1 MLMSLSGEEVRPALL
16 RAQQGIWHIRRP
28 MASSDEV
35 ERRSKRERRRN
46 ERRRSIRYT
55 AETLIVIGGV
65 TWIDNEGT
73 DRRRKV
79 RRKDDRERIARLI
92 LEDRLFADD

>member
-1 MLMSLSGEEVRPALL
+1 MSSAK
-16 RAQQGIWHIRRP
+16 
-28 MASSDEV
+28 SV
-35 ERRSKRERRRN
+35 ERRDRHERRRQ

-79 RRKDDRERIARLI
+79 RRKDDRERLARKI
-92 LEDRLFADD
+92 LEDALLSERSS

>member
-1 MLMSLSGEEVRPALL
+1 MAL
-16 RAQQGIWHIRRP
+16 
-28 MASSDEV
+28 SDEV
-35 ERRSKRERRRN
+35 ERRSKTERRRN

-92 LEDRLFADD
+92 LEDRLFAEG

>member
-1 MLMSLSGEEVRPALL
+1 MALS
-16 RAQQGIWHIRRP
+16 
-28 MASSDEV
+28 DDV

-92 LEDRLFADD
+92 LEDRLFAED

>member
-1 MLMSLSGEEVRPALL
+1 MSSVKS
-16 RAQQGIWHIRRP
+16 I
-28 MASSDEV
+28 
-35 ERRSKRERRRN
+35 ERRNKNERRQE

-79 RRKDDRERIARLI
+79 RRKDDRERLARNI
-92 LEDRLFADD
+92 LEDSQLSEHSN

>member
-1 MLMSLSGEEVRPALL
+1 MSSART
-16 RAQQGIWHIRRP
+16 
-28 MASSDEV
+28 V
-35 ERRSKRERRRN
+35 ERRNNNERRKQ

-55 AETLIVIGGV
+55 AETLVVIDGV

-79 RRKDDRERIARLI
+79 RRKEDRERIARKI
-92 LEDRLFADD
+92 LDDTLFAEG

>member
-1 MLMSLSGEEVRPALL
+1 
-16 RAQQGIWHIRRP
+16 
-28 MASSDEV
+28 MASWQGPD
-35 ERRSKRERRRN
+35 RRSGRERRRG

-55 AETLIVIGGV
+55 ADTLVIIGGV

-79 RRKDDRERIARLI
+79 RRKDDRERVARTI
-92 LEDRLFADD
+92 LDHPWFTES

>member
-1 MLMSLSGEEVRPALL
+1 MSSAKS
-16 RAQQGIWHIRRP
+16 I
-28 MASSDEV
+28 
-35 ERRSKRERRRN
+35 ERRNKNERRQE

-79 RRKDDRERIARLI
+79 RRKDDRERLARNI
-92 LEDRLFADD
+92 LADSQLTEHTS

>member
-1 MLMSLSGEEVRPALL
+1 MPASNQPRNEAMMSSWNR
-16 RAQQGIWHIRRP
+16 
-28 MASSDEV
+28 V
-35 ERRSKRERRRN
+35 ERRTKRDRREQ

-55 AETLIVIGGV
+55 ADTLIVIAGV

-79 RRKDDRERIARLI
+79 RRKHDRERIARKI
-92 LEDRLFADD
+92 LDDDLFPVG

>member
-1 MLMSLSGEEVRPALL
+1 
-16 RAQQGIWHIRRP
+16 
-28 MASSDEV
+28 MAFSEKV
-35 ERRSKRERRRN
+35 ERRSKGERRRN

-55 AETLIVIGGV
+55 AETLVVIGGV

-79 RRKDDRERIARLI
+79 RRREDRERIARLI
-92 LEDRLFADD
+92 LEDRLFAED

>member
-1 MLMSLSGEEVRPALL
+1 MSVWKG
-16 RAQQGIWHIRRP
+16 
-28 MASSDEV
+28 V
-35 ERRSKRERRRN
+35 ERRVNRERREQ

-55 AETLIVIGGV
+55 ADTLIVIGGV

-79 RRKDDRERIARLI
+79 RRKRDRDRIARRI
-92 LEDRLFADD
+92 LEDNLFPSK

>member
-1 MLMSLSGEEVRPALL
+1 MALP
-16 RAQQGIWHIRRP
+16 GGT
-28 MASSDEV
+28 
-35 ERRSKRERRRN
+35 ERRSKTERRRN

-79 RRKDDRERIARLI
+79 RRRDDRERIAKLI
-92 LEDRLFADD
+92 LEDKLFAED

>member
-1 MLMSLSGEEVRPALL
+1 MLLGNKV
-16 RAQQGIWHIRRP
+16 
-28 MASSDEV
+28 D
-35 ERRSKRERRRN
+35 RRSKIDRRKE

-55 AETLIVIGGV
+55 ADTLIVIDGV

-79 RRKDDRERIARLI
+79 RRLEDRERIATQI
-92 LEDRLFADD
+92 LDDAIA

>member
-1 MLMSLSGEEVRPALL
+1 MLLGNGV
-16 RAQQGIWHIRRP
+16 
-28 MASSDEV
+28 D
-35 ERRSKRERRRN
+35 RRSKTDRRKE

-55 AETLIVIGGV
+55 ADTLIVIEGV

-79 RRKDDRERIARLI
+79 RRREDRERIAKQI
-92 LEDRLFADD
+92 LDDAIS

>member
-1 MLMSLSGEEVRPALL
+1 MSARF
-16 RAQQGIWHIRRP
+16 I
-28 MASSDEV
+28 
-35 ERRSKRERRRN
+35 ERRGTQERRKN
-46 ERRRSIRYT
+46 ERRRSVRYT

-79 RRKDDRERIARLI
+79 RRRDDRERIAQKI
-92 LEDRLFADD
+92 LDDTVVSDR

>member
-1 MLMSLSGEEVRPALL
+1 MALSDDV
-16 RAQQGIWHIRRP
+16 
-28 MASSDEV
+28 D
-35 ERRSKRERRRN
+35 RRSKRERRRN

-92 LEDRLFADD
+92 LEDRLFAED

>member
-1 MLMSLSGEEVRPALL
+1 MSSVKA
-16 RAQQGIWHIRRP
+16 
-28 MASSDEV
+28 V
-35 ERRSKRERRRN
+35 ERRIRQERRKQ

-79 RRKDDRERIARLI
+79 RRKDDRERIARKI
-92 LEDRLFADD
+92 LDDAFLAEG

>member
-1 MLMSLSGEEVRPALL
+1 MSSA
-16 RAQQGIWHIRRP
+16 RA
-28 MASSDEV
+28 V
-35 ERRSKRERRRN
+35 ERRKNQERRKQ

-79 RRKDDRERIARLI
+79 RRKNDRERIARKI
-92 LEDRLFADD
+92 LDDAFLAGG

>member
-1 MLMSLSGEEVRPALL
+1 MSSWSGVN
-16 RAQQGIWHIRRP
+16 RR
-28 MASSDEV
+28 SNK
-35 ERRSKRERRRN
+35 ERRLQ

-55 AETLIVIGGV
+55 AETLIVLHGV

-79 RRKDDRERIARLI
+79 RRRQDRELIARTI
-92 LEDRLFADD
+92 LHDDFVRRP

>member
-1 MLMSLSGEEVRPALL
+1 MSFARV
-16 RAQQGIWHIRRP
+16 
-28 MASSDEV
+28 V
-35 ERRSKRERRRN
+35 ERRKKQERRKQ
-46 ERRRSIRYT
+46 ERRRSVRYT

-79 RRKDDRERIARLI
+79 RRRDDRERIARTI
-92 LEDRLFADD
+92 LGDRLLADG

>member
-1 MLMSLSGEEVRPALL
+1 MSAG
-16 RAQQGIWHIRRP
+16 RA
-28 MASSDEV
+28 V
-35 ERRSKRERRRN
+35 ERRNQLERRKL

-79 RRKDDRERIARLI
+79 RRKDDRARIARKI
-92 LEDRLFADD
+92 LDDTLWANG

>member
-1 MLMSLSGEEVRPALL
+1 MSSVK
-16 RAQQGIWHIRRP
+16 
-28 MASSDEV
+28 SV
-35 ERRSKRERRRN
+35 ERRDRNERRQQ

-79 RRKDDRERIARLI
+79 RRKDDRERLARNI
-92 LEDRLFADD
+92 LEDTLLSDHSS

>member
-1 MLMSLSGEEVRPALL
+1 
-16 RAQQGIWHIRRP
+16 
-28 MASSDEV
+28 MASSYEE

-79 RRKDDRERIARLI
+79 RCKDDRERIARLI